1 MNTGGKPLNGA
12 VFLNDELLKIPA
24 NVTSVSI
31 SISRLAKRFVES
43 ETVSTVD
50 IALGHQG
57 KRDVEL
63 GRRELADFIVGPW
76 LLRAELI
83 AGKANHGQV
92 VVSLVEGL
100 EAGVLWRS
108 AAGAGDIDDHPTG
121 PAEVSKRGGFAVHG
135 RKGDVNGVAHG
146 SFLKVVNINLCFC
159 ADEANPLQVP
169 LCGRGMQVLMET
181 SAGNITI
188 DLFHGSA
195 PDTVANFVRL
205 VNAGHYDGLHFHRV
219 IEDFMIQG
227 GCPHSKDPMSRRAG
241 TGGPGW
247 QIPCEPSALALK
259 HDKPGVLSMANAG
272 RNTGGSQFF
281 LTTVPTPWLNGNHAV
296 FGAVSEGM
304 DIVHTIERCRKLPG
318 DRPAEPQQII
328 RCTVIE

>member
-1 MNTGGKPLNGA
+1 MCLVKGLQSGILRCS
-12 VFLNDELLKIPA
+12 PA
-24 NVTSVSI
+24 RAGHVHDQPACS
-31 SISRLAKRFVES
+31 AK
-43 ETVSTVD
+43 
-50 IALGHQG
+50 A
-57 KRDVEL
+57 
-63 GRRELADFIVGPW
+63 
-76 LLRAELI
+76 
-83 AGKANHGQV
+83 
-92 VVSLVEGL
+92 
-100 EAGVLWRS
+100 
-108 AAGAGDIDDHPTG
+108 
-121 PAEVSKRGGFAVHG
+121 SKGGGFAVHG
-135 RKGDVNGVAHG
+135 CKGYVDQFAHG
-146 SFLKVVNINLCFC
+146 TFQGMININLWIR

-169 LCGRGMQVLMET
+169 LCGWDMQVLMET

-195 PDTVANFVRL
+195 PDTVANFVKL
-205 VNAGHYDGLHFHRV
+205 VKNGHYDGLHFHRV

-281 LTTVPTPWLNGNHAV
+281 LTTVATPWLNGNHAV

-304 DIVHTIERCRKLPG
+304 DVVHTIERCRKLPG

-328 RCTVIE
+328 RCSVIE